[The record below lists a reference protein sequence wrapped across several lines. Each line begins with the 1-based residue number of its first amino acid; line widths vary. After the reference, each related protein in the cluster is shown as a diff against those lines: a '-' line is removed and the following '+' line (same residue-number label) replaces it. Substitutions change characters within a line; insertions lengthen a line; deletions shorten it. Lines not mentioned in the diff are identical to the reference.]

1 MAPQSTNDHAPR
13 ADACEGSGE
22 CPRSESRVC
31 AVVVTF
37 NRKSLLAECLEAVER
52 QTHAVERIAVV
63 DNASTDGTDE
73 YLRSRGGV
81 TGSKIEALR
90 LPTNLG
96 GAGGF
101 RTGIEWAFAG
111 HYDWIWL
118 MDDDTIPDPSAL
130 AALLR
135 ARATLAPRISVDLL
149 TSRVLWTDGSVHR
162 MNVPWPQ
169 SGSTAAGEAMAQ
181 LGLTP
186 IRAATFVSTLIHRRV
201 VERVGLPL
209 ADYFIWSDDIEYTGR
224 FLKQHAGVLVPD
236 SVVIHKTAHTYTALD
251 APPERFYYHVRNT
264 IWMVTR
270 STAWTLRER
279 RTQAAALPVWIAAF
293 LKRSK
298 NRSSALR
305 YIAAAIRDGLVR
317 GPKR

>member
-1 MAPQSTNDHAPR
+1 MRVDTFEASSELPTA
-13 ADACEGSGE
+13 
-22 CPRSESRVC
+22 ESRVC

-37 NRKSLLAECLEAVER
+37 NRKSLLAECLDAIGR
-52 QTHAVERIAVV
+52 QTHAVGQIVVV

-73 YLRSRGGV
+73 YLRTRGGV
-81 TGSKIEALR
+81 ADSKIKALR
-90 LPTNLG
+90 LRTNVG

-101 RTGIEWAFAG
+101 RAGIEWAFAG
-111 HYDWIWL
+111 QYDWIWL
-118 MDDDTIPDPSAL
+118 MDDDTVPEPSAL
-130 AALLR
+130 DALLR
-135 ARATLAPRISVDLL
+135 ARAALAPRISVDLL
-149 TSRVLWTDGSVHR
+149 TSRALWTDGSVHR
-162 MNVPWPQ
+162 MNVPWAQ
-169 SGSTAAGEAMAQ
+169 SGATAAAEAMVQ
-181 LGLTP
+181 LGVTP

-224 FLKQHAGVLVPD
+224 FLKQHVGVLVPD

-264 IWMVTR
+264 IWMLTR
-270 STAWTLRER
+270 SSAWTLRER

-298 NRSSALR
+298 NRSSALW
-305 YIAAAIRDGLVR
+305 YITTAIRDGLVR
-317 GPKR
+317 SPKR